1 MTAAT
6 GIFTRAL
13 TALSSLALTVAL
25 SGCTEVL
32 ETRPFRPGVEA
43 LGATCTTPFGV
54 YYLPKALLQVY
65 FQPSGSSLEALVVTP
80 KFVADDTQRVCLDY
94 LASGTS
100 DDVIKVTR
108 TADGLLEAVSS
119 KVIDRTPEIALK
131 LLNVAENAAIA
142 GGRAFTGIAAEP
154 INLTFD
160 PFDAGQ
166 ARTAKEALRNSGLC
180 VYVEDYSFDSHAMSP
195 QQWCAQTSPAAYSA
209 PVTAFAHLPEEEI
222 AHAAGLLYRPNIAH
236 KIVMMRKSDPGGR
249 GGWILTNTWRMEM
262 PNVSPIFSLNIGR
275 TVFETNRTEVTF
287 RQGVLADIRIEK
299 GSELWGIATIPVA
312 LAKTIAD
319 IPAQILQFQVADTQ
333 AEAALLDAQAKLLAA
348 TIAYSQ
354 KAAAA
359 GGSEGRSGDFVGNC
373 INAQGPPDECARLAT
388 GVVQ

>member
-1 MTAAT
+1 MTAAK

-13 TALSSLALTVAL
+13 AALSLLAMAMAV

-32 ETRPFRPGVEA
+32 ETRPFQPGVEA
-43 LGATCTTPFGV
+43 AGETCTTPFGV
-54 YYLPKALLQVY
+54 YYLPKALLQIY
-65 FQPSGSSLEALVVTP
+65 FNPPETLVVTP
-80 KFVADDTQRVCLDY
+80 KFVADDSQRACLDY
-94 LASGTS
+94 LASATS

-119 KVIDRTPEIALK
+119 KVTDRTPDIALK
-131 LLNVAENAAIA
+131 LLNVAESAAIA
-142 GGRAFTGIAAEP
+142 GGRAQTGIAAEP

-160 PFDAGQ
+160 PFDARQ
-166 ARTAKEALRNSGLC
+166 ARTAKEALRRLGLC
-180 VYVEDYSFDSHAMSP
+180 LFVEGYSFDPEKTTP
-195 QQWCAQTSPAAYSA
+195 QEWCAQTNPKPYRA
-209 PVTAFAHLPEEEI
+209 PVAALAYLPAEEI

-249 GGWILTNTWRMEM
+249 GGWILTNTWRIEM

-275 TVFETNRTEVTF
+275 TVFATNRTEVTF

-312 LAKTIAD
+312 LAKTIAE
-319 IPAQILQFQVADTQ
+319 IPAQILQFQLADTQ
-333 AEAALLDAQAKLLAA
+333 AEAKLLDAQATLLAA

-359 GGSEGRSGDFVGNC
+359 GRSDGRSGNFVDNC
-373 INAQGPPDECARLAT
+373 INAQGPPDECQRLAT
-388 GVVQ
+388 GVAQ